1 MHNLIGLQ
9 EEYIDTVNS
18 GIDRWAHRRD
28 GGHARRI
35 QRGANRRIR
44 AKLAR
49 LGFSEAEA
57 EYALQQARDMAEL
70 IRIAEHGD

>member
-9 EEYIDTVNS
+9 DEYIETVNS

-44 AKLAR
+44 AKLAK
-49 LGFSEAEA
+49 LGFSPEEA
-57 EYALQQARDMAEL
+57 EYALNQAREMAEL
-70 IRIAEHGD
+70 IRIAEHGE